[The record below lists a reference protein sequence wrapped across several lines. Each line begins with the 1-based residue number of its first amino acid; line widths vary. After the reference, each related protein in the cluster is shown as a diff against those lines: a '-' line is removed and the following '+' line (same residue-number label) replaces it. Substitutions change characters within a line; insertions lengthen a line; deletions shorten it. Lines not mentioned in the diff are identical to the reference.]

1 MNPATEGKPRI
12 AVFPGTFDPITRG
25 HEDIVRRAADIFDR
39 VIIAMGRNTKKQ
51 SLFPLEERIAWIR
64 EIFKDDPRIEV
75 DTYDELTV
83 EYCRRKGAT
92 FIVRGLRSSGDFE
105 YEAHLAQV
113 NRKLDSSIETIFII
127 TSPELS
133 NISSTVVRDI
143 IIYGGDYT
151 PFVPPAVRPVRK

>member
-51 SLFPLEERIAWIR
+51 SLFPLEERLAWIR

-113 NRKLDSSIETIFII
+113 NRKLDSSVETIFII

>member
-1 MNPATEGKPRI
+1 LNPTTEEKHRI

-25 HEDIVRRAADIFDR
+25 HEDIVRRAAEMFDR

-51 SLFPLEERIAWIR
+51 SLFPLEERLAWIR

-83 EYCRRKGAT
+83 EYCRRKGAN
-92 FIVRGLRSSGDFE
+92 FIVRGLRTSGDFE

-151 PFVPPAVRPVRK
+151 PFVPPAVRPERK

>member
-1 MNPATEGKPRI
+1 MNPATEGKHRI

-51 SLFPLEERIAWIR
+51 SLFPLEERMAWIR

-83 EYCRRKGAT
+83 EYCRRKGAN

>member
-1 MNPATEGKPRI
+1 LNPATEGKPRI

-51 SLFPLEERIAWIR
+51 SLFPLEERLAWIR

-83 EYCRRKGAT
+83 EYCRRKGAG

>member
-1 MNPATEGKPRI
+1 MNPATEGKHRI

-51 SLFPLEERIAWIR
+51 SLFPLEERMAWIR

>member
-1 MNPATEGKPRI
+1 VNPETKTKPRI
-12 AVFPGTFDPITRG
+12 AVFPGTFDPITLG
-25 HEDIVRRAADIFDR
+25 HADIVRRAAEMFDR

-51 SLFPLEERIAWIR
+51 SLFPLEERLAWIR

-83 EYCRRKGAT
+83 EYCRRKGAN
-92 FIVRGLRSSGDFE
+92 FIVRGLRTSGDFE

-151 PFVPPAVRPVRK
+151 PFVPPAVRPERK

>member
-1 MNPATEGKPRI
+1 LNPATEGKPRI

-51 SLFPLEERIAWIR
+51 SLFPLEERMAWIR

>member
-1 MNPATEGKPRI
+1 LNPTTEEKHRI

-51 SLFPLEERIAWIR
+51 SLFPLEERLAWIR

-83 EYCRRKGAT
+83 EYCRRKGAN
-92 FIVRGLRSSGDFE
+92 FIVRGLRTSGDFE

-113 NRKLDSSIETIFII
+113 NRKLDSSIETIFLI
-127 TSPELS
+127 TNPELS

-151 PFVPPAVRPVRK
+151 PFVPSAVRPERK

>member
-1 MNPATEGKPRI
+1 LNPTTEEKHRI

-51 SLFPLEERIAWIR
+51 SLFPLEERLAWIR

-83 EYCRRKGAT
+83 EYCRRKGAN
-92 FIVRGLRSSGDFE
+92 FIVRGLRTSGDFE

-151 PFVPPAVRPVRK
+151 PFVPPAVRPERK

>member
-51 SLFPLEERIAWIR
+51 SLFPLEERMAWIR

-113 NRKLDSSIETIFII
+113 NRKLDSSVETIFII

>member
-1 MNPATEGKPRI
+1 LNPATEGKPRI

-51 SLFPLEERIAWIR
+51 SLFPLEERLAWIR

-113 NRKLDSSIETIFII
+113 NRKLDSSVETIFII

>member
-1 MNPATEGKPRI
+1 LNPTTEEKHRI

-51 SLFPLEERIAWIR
+51 SLFPLEERLAWIR

-83 EYCRRKGAT
+83 EYCRRKGAN
-92 FIVRGLRSSGDFE
+92 FIVRGLRTSGDFE

-113 NRKLDSSIETIFII
+113 NRKLDSSIETIFLI

-151 PFVPPAVRPVRK
+151 PFVPPAVRPERK

>member
-51 SLFPLEERIAWIR
+51 SLFPLEERMAWIR

-83 EYCRRKGAT
+83 EYCHRKGAT

>member
-1 MNPATEGKPRI
+1 MNPTTEEKHRI

-51 SLFPLEERIAWIR
+51 SLFPLEERLAWIR

-83 EYCRRKGAT
+83 EYCRRKGAN
-92 FIVRGLRSSGDFE
+92 FIVRGLRTSGDFE

-151 PFVPPAVRPVRK
+151 PFVPPAVRPEMK

>member
-1 MNPATEGKPRI
+1 MNPTTEEKHRI

-51 SLFPLEERIAWIR
+51 SLFPLEERLAWIR

-83 EYCRRKGAT
+83 EYCRRKGAN
-92 FIVRGLRSSGDFE
+92 FIVRGLRTSGDFE

-151 PFVPPAVRPVRK
+151 PFVPPAVRPERK

>member
-1 MNPATEGKPRI
+1 MNPTTEEKHRI

-25 HEDIVRRAADIFDR
+25 HEDIVRRAAEMFDR

-51 SLFPLEERIAWIR
+51 SLFPLEERLAWIR

-83 EYCRRKGAT
+83 EYCRRKGAN
-92 FIVRGLRSSGDFE
+92 FIVRGLRTSGDFE

-151 PFVPPAVRPVRK
+151 PFVPPAVRPERK

>member
-1 MNPATEGKPRI
+1 MNPTTEGKQRI

-51 SLFPLEERIAWIR
+51 SLFPLEERLAWIR

-83 EYCRRKGAT
+83 EYCRRKGAN
-92 FIVRGLRSSGDFE
+92 FIVRGLRTSGDFE

-151 PFVPPAVRPVRK
+151 PFVPPAVRPERK

>member
-1 MNPATEGKPRI
+1 MNPTTEEKHRI

-51 SLFPLEERIAWIR
+51 SLFPLEERLAWIR

-83 EYCRRKGAT
+83 EYCRRKGAN
-92 FIVRGLRSSGDFE
+92 FIVRGLRTSGDFE

-113 NRKLDSSIETIFII
+113 NRKLDSSIETIFLI
-127 TSPELS
+127 TNPELS

-151 PFVPPAVRPVRK
+151 PFVPSAVRPERK

>member
-1 MNPATEGKPRI
+1 MNPTTEEKHRI

-51 SLFPLEERIAWIR
+51 SLFPLEERLAWIR

-83 EYCRRKGAT
+83 EYCRRKGAN
-92 FIVRGLRSSGDFE
+92 FIVRGLRTSGDFE

>member
-1 MNPATEGKPRI
+1 LNPATEGKPRI

-51 SLFPLEERIAWIR
+51 SLFPLEERMAWIR

-127 TSPELS
+127 TSTELS

>member
-51 SLFPLEERIAWIR
+51 SLFPLEERMAWIR

>member
-1 MNPATEGKPRI
+1 MNPTTEGKHRI

-51 SLFPLEERIAWIR
+51 SLFPLEERLAWIR

-83 EYCRRKGAT
+83 EYCRRKGAN
-92 FIVRGLRSSGDFE
+92 FIVRGLRTSGDFE

-151 PFVPPAVRPVRK
+151 PFVPPAVRPERK